1 MVIATE
7 KEALTKPLSFVLKK
21 ARSASQPVD
30 TKEASK
36 KEQSTQ
42 KVDEQ
47 ALALEGAL
55 GDDERGT
62 WTSQWDFVMSC
73 IAYAVGLGNV
83 WRFPYLCFKNG
94 GGAFLIPYFIAMFTC
109 GIPLFLL
116 EVSIGQYLGVGG
128 MNVIG
133 QICPIFKGVGYS
145 AIMMVFLES
154 IYYIIIVAWTMFYI
168 INTLLNIGDG
178 LPWSSCAKGN
188 GTWADFKCYDPEG
201 SIPFEHT
208 DAYMYHNLTENN
220 TQSPVEEYWRNAVL
234 KISSGIDDVGGL
246 RWELAGYLAIGW
258 ITVYFVVWKGL
269 HNSSKVIWCS
279 AIFPYIILSVLC
291 VKSLTLDGAFDGL
304 KFLFTPD
311 WERLKSSECWI
322 DGGTQIFFSYGVG
335 IGALLA
341 LGSYNKFHHNCYRDA
356 MLICTVNTG
365 TSFFSATVIFSILG
379 FMAKEKG
386 VEIADVVKS
395 GPGLAFLVYPEV
407 VNKLAPSL
415 LWALL
420 FFFMLFILGID
431 SQFCCAES
439 LITGIVDNWPGLLRK
454 RRMLFTTCIV
464 IFMFFLGLPMITQ
477 GGMYIFRLMDF
488 YAASGMS
495 LLWCTFFQTIAISW
509 IFGAKKMYN
518 CIELMIGHRINWYW
532 FLCWVLIAPIF
543 MIFVFLFYF
552 IKYTPIMYG
561 KDYHYPKWGEML
573 GFMISL
579 SSMIWVPGYFVYYLL
594 TTPGTLMERLKLGI
608 TPVIQPRADAVLA
621 MERLKLEQA
630 QKNADLDVELRLVD
644 SDSDIVKSN
653 HH

>member
-1 MVIATE
+1 MAFQ
-7 KEALTKPLSFVLKK
+7 ALNLSFSN
-21 ARSASQPVD
+21 R
-30 TKEASK
+30 
-36 KEQSTQ
+36 
-42 KVDEQ
+42 
-47 ALALEGAL
+47 
-55 GDDERGT
+55 
-62 WTSQWDFVMSC
+62 C
-73 IAYAVGLGNV
+73 
-83 WRFPYLCFKNG
+83 
-94 GGAFLIPYFIAMFTC
+94 
-109 GIPLFLL
+109 
-116 EVSIGQYLGVGG
+116 
-128 MNVIG
+128 MNF
-133 QICPIFKGVGYS
+133 QII
-145 AIMMVFLES
+145 
-154 IYYIIIVAWTMFYI
+154 
-168 INTLLNIGDG
+168 
-178 LPWSSCAKGN
+178 
-188 GTWADFKCYDPEG
+188 WA
-201 SIPFEHT
+201 
-208 DAYMYHNLTENN
+208 A
-220 TQSPVEEYWRNAVL
+220 
-234 KISSGIDDVGGL
+234 
-246 RWELAGYLAIGW
+246 
-258 ITVYFVVWKGL
+258 
-269 HNSSKVIWCS
+269 

-291 VKSLTLDGAFDGL
+291 VKALTLDGAMDGL

-407 VNKLAPSL
+407 VGKLYPSF

-420 FFFMLFILGID
+420 FFLMLFILGID

-439 LITGIVDNWPGLLRK
+439 LITGLVDNWPEYLRP
-454 RRMLFTTCIV
+454 RRQKFVTCLI

-477 GGMYIFRLMDF
+477 GGVYIFQLMDF

-509 IFGAKKMYN
+509 IFGARKMYN
-518 CIELMIGHRINWYW
+518 CIELMIGHKIHAYW
-532 FLCWVLIAPIF
+532 FLCWVAIAPIF

-561 KDYHYPKWGEML
+561 KDYHYPQWGEML

-594 TTPGTLMERLKLGI
+594 TTPGTLAEKIKLGI
-608 TPVIQPRADAVLA
+608 TPVIQPRADAVIA
-621 MERLKLEQA
+621 MEKQKMEQA
-630 QKNADLDVELRLVD
+630 QQAENLDVEMRLVD
-644 SDSDIVKSN
+644 SQDSNSDIVKSN